1 MEVTAA
7 GDQPQSIIVGDDAV
21 EEVTKKL
28 ENVEVTE
35 VPTIMLVLF
44 LLISS
49 LEVIETSR
57 YKLVRT
63 DELGSDIL
71 VFFKTMTRPKTATH

>member
-35 VPTIMLVLF
+35 VLTIMLILF
-44 LLISS
+44 FLI
-49 LEVIETSR
+49 
-57 YKLVRT
+57 
-63 DELGSDIL
+63 
-71 VFFKTMTRPKTATH
+71 